1 MAKSWI
7 RSIAQ
12 KAKKE
17 SEIKTIYNS
26 HVNYVFY
33 GETGK
38 STVCSALSEFTEEPV
53 LLLSPAGGSSLLEND
68 YPNMISV
75 PVANY
80 SELQTILKDLEGNM
94 STLTALGA
102 LIRDND
108 VERLKKAKKHY
119 EDQGED
125 WEYIKTLAET
135 GRFPV
140 SAVVI
145 EELSIVSA
153 WIQDEL
159 EEELNKQLG
168 TDKSQMGLDWNILK
182 KRLMDFYQ
190 KCLRYPCTTIM
201 CTGSKLPGEQQ
212 GLMQIQPNVC
222 TGGAQRQLLDQQIGR
237 SL

>member
-1 MAKSWI
+1 
-7 RSIAQ
+7 
-12 KAKKE
+12 
-17 SEIKTIYNS
+17 
-26 HVNYVFY
+26 
-33 GETGK
+33 
-38 STVCSALSEFTEEPV
+38 
-53 LLLSPAGGSSLLEND
+53 
-68 YPNMISV
+68 MISV

-80 SELQTILKDLEGNM
+80 TELQTILKDLEGNM

-168 TDKSQMGLDWNILK
+168 TDKSNMG
-182 KRLMDFYQ
+182 
-190 KCLRYPCTTIM
+190 
-201 CTGSKLPGEQQ
+201 
-212 GLMQIQPNVC
+212 
-222 TGGAQRQLLDQQIGR
+222 
-237 SL
+237 